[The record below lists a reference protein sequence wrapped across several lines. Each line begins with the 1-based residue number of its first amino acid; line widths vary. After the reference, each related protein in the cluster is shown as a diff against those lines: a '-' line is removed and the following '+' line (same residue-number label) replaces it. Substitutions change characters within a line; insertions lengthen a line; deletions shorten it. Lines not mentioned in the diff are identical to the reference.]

1 MDFNIILLKIKK
13 EFEAAITTATFNGTQ
28 YSNWQKAKEALI
40 RSQKIINYI
49 HDYAKHELIIN
60 WIDNAFILPPLWK
73 SKPEAKIQWFL
84 KKKNQDITYIPKSVN
99 LKARINVEECL
110 TVNVRS
116 QLSSMQK
123 NIDTLYERT
132 FAEALNLHL
141 EYPNMCLGEVYMIP
155 AYEYDDKKMTKN
167 KVEFK
172 AVSKIEKYL
181 EMFYAIADRNTVKW
195 DEYKYERVA
204 LIIVDFNRSKPK
216 FYLSIE
222 ELIKDGLIDKETKFT
237 NDMLSKISIKWFWKD
252 IVAKYKKR
260 FKN

>member
-1 MDFNIILLKIKK
+1 MDFNKILIRIKK
-13 EFEAAITTATFNGTQ
+13 EFETAITTAKFNGAN
-28 YSNWQKAKEALI
+28 YSNGQKAKEALI

-49 HDYAKHELIIN
+49 HDYAKHELITNGIN
-60 WIDNAFILPPLWK
+60 GDLILPPLWK

-84 KKKNQDITYIPKSVN
+84 KKKNQDITYIPKDVN
-99 LKARINVEECL
+99 LKEKIKVEKCL

-141 EYPNMCLGEVYMIP
+141 EHPQMCLWEVYMIP
-155 AYEYDDKKMTKN
+155 AYEYDDKAMTKN

-181 EMFYAIADRNTVKW
+181 EMFYAIADRNTTKW

-204 LIIVDFNRSKPK
+204 LIIVDFKRKTPK
-216 FYLSIE
+216 IYLSIE
-222 ELIKDGLIDKETKFT
+222 ELIKDWLIDKNTKIT
-237 NDMLSKISIKWFWKD
+237 NDMISKISIKWFGKD

-260 FKN
+260 FSS